1 MGRSCSAVKIHIPQ
15 VGDPQRRLITTK
27 EVLPRSGEISPISG
41 FPAGVLRQKDEP
53 QIHLPLK
60 ASMACVPECPR
71 TVGNRD
77 SAPMDAHKVPHTPR
91 PSTEA
96 EVSEED
102 GPEMLANGPEK
113 TC

>member
-1 MGRSCSAVKIHIPQ
+1 M
-15 VGDPQRRLITTK
+15 
-27 EVLPRSGEISPISG
+27 GEISPISG
-41 FPAGVLRQKDEP
+41 FTAGVLHQKDEP

-60 ASMACVPECPR
+60 ASLACVPECPR
-71 TVGNRD
+71 AVGNRD

-102 GPEMLANGPEK
+102 GPEMLANLGELPSKAGGHWDNLGDLEAEWQLF
-113 TC
+113 

>member
-1 MGRSCSAVKIHIPQ
+1 
-15 VGDPQRRLITTK
+15 
-27 EVLPRSGEISPISG
+27 
-41 FPAGVLRQKDEP
+41 
-53 QIHLPLK
+53 
-60 ASMACVPECPR
+60 MACVPECPR